1 MGEVM
6 EPEISEKPWSL
17 KYRRRHEA
25 RNIGEAMEPEIWEKS
40 WS

>member
-1 MGEVM
+1 MV
-6 EPEISEKPWSL
+6 EIS
-17 KYRRRHEA
+17 KYGRSHGA

>member
-1 MGEVM
+1 MKL
-6 EPEISEKPWSL
+6 EISVKPWSL
-17 KYRRRHEA
+17 KYGRSHGA